1 MLSTPQLPKTK
12 ETIKAFTLNK
22 SQLAFTMG
30 KKIIGDNNIVTNL
43 LYLHTTIFSEELI
56 EIFSKRSDSDTA
68 TTESTTVR
76 SHTSKSS
83 NCQMYKYA
91 PQSGYTDG
99 GDEVLIFFTDRL
111 KPKRYG
117 G

>member
-1 MLSTPQLPKTK
+1 
-12 ETIKAFTLNK
+12 
-22 SQLAFTMG
+22 
-30 KKIIGDNNIVTNL
+30 
-43 LYLHTTIFSEELI
+43 
-56 EIFSKRSDSDTA
+56 
-68 TTESTTVR
+68 
-76 SHTSKSS
+76 
-83 NCQMYKYA
+83 MYKYA